1 MKFGRNQINK
11 AGKIILSAREG
22 KEYDSAMQ
30 KINEWRTLHLPA
42 LETLQVEVTSLLKS
56 KGITFSLVSK
66 RLKRISSIIYK
77 LDLNPEMGLGGMQD
91 IGGLRIVLDDINIL
105 KTVHSILLNNIPKSF
120 DLIKVMDYVL
130 YPKDSG
136 YRSIHFMYKYKSTE
150 SDSND
155 ARVELQIRTK
165 LQHSWAMAVE
175 TAGLITSTSLKSSM
189 GDDEWLNFFKL
200 VSSLFA
206 IKERQPILKNHS
218 NNSYDMHTLMRMLFQ
233 TNYTHKQIDTLK
245 ALKVT
250 VDHAENEEFRNGYYI
265 LNIDFVNKRVKI
277 HAFSKDEEYE
287 ASIEYSNL
295 EKSIKDSDNAVVL
308 VSVPK
313 IKELKDAY
321 PSYFLNTDDFISVL
335 ETMIDNCRKLKLN
348 DRK

>member
-1 MKFGRNQINK
+1 
-11 AGKIILSAREG
+11 
-22 KEYDSAMQ
+22 
-30 KINEWRTLHLPA
+30 
-42 LETLQVEVTSLLKS
+42 
-56 KGITFSLVSK
+56 
-66 RLKRISSIIYK
+66 
-77 LDLNPEMGLGGMQD
+77 
-91 IGGLRIVLDDINIL
+91 
-105 KTVHSILLNNIPKSF
+105 
-120 DLIKVMDYVL
+120 
-130 YPKDSG
+130 
-136 YRSIHFMYKYKSTE
+136 
-150 SDSND
+150 
-155 ARVELQIRTK
+155 
-165 LQHSWAMAVE
+165 
-175 TAGLITSTSLKSSM
+175 
-189 GDDEWLNFFKL
+189 
-200 VSSLFA
+200 
-206 IKERQPILKNHS
+206 
-218 NNSYDMHTLMRMLFQ
+218 MLFQ